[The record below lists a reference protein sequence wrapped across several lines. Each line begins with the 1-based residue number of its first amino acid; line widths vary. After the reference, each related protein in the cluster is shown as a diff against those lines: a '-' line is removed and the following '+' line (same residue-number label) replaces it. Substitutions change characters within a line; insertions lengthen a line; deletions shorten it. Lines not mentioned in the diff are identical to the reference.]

1 MIDIAI
7 TSRQDLLEIDT
18 DLVIEACRKIA
29 EGAGHSA
36 AAISITLVN
45 DDEMQVLNREHL
57 DHDYPTDVLSFPLSA
72 PGGMLEGEIIVSSG
86 TAIANAEEYGN
97 RAVDE
102 LLLYVVHG
110 MLHLV
115 GLDDKTEAAAT
126 KMRQAEA
133 YWLAELDVDH
143 ARIESLVYPTDLP
156 PAKENPRGDD

>member
-7 TSRQDLLEIDT
+7 TSRQNLLDIDT
-18 DLVIEACRKIA
+18 NLFTEACRKIA

-36 AAISITLVN
+36 AAISITLV
-45 DDEMQVLNREHL
+45 DDEEMQVLNREHL
-57 DHDYPTDVLSFPLSA
+57 DHDYPTDVLSFPLSS
-72 PGGMLEGEIIVSSG
+72 PGGMLEGEIIVSTA
-86 TAIANAEEYGN
+86 TAIANAQEYGN

-115 GLDDKTEAAAT
+115 GLDDKTEEKAQ

-133 YWLAELDVDH
+133 YWLAELEVDH
-143 ARIESLVYPTDLP
+143 ARIESLVYPNELP
-156 PAKENPRGDD
+156 PCEGEPTR